1 MRPLW
6 IRLVHPATNTDR
18 LPTNPLHA
26 AAIQALCPLTMDQT
40 TKALTID
47 LQAFDTSTLH
57 TRLGELRRYL

>member
-1 MRPLW
+1 ML
-6 IRLVHPATNTDR
+6 LLLPAIHTSA
-18 LPTNPLHA
+18 LPWRTITNPLRPA
-26 AAIQALCPLTMDQT
+26 VLQALCALTMDQT